1 MFDQPPRS
9 SSLTGRYL
17 KFFCGISKSVFINST
32 ISVKTLKMFYGTL
45 VGKHWSEQ
53 WQGQFES
60 NVLYSYQQMQPY
72 YRHN

>member
-45 VGKHWSEQ
+45 VGKQWSEQ